1 MWRELTKKHM
11 LDTKAHFAP
20 DEAMQ
25 QYALASE
32 ILLTFMGKDWW
43 KEKCTH
49 DKSMMSIGSD
59 NLPLEYRQQFIITN
73 LADCIFLVKDTQNIL
88 DWTTKRLHEKDIY
101 SAFCE
106 VYAAKMLIQSGGC
119 ISLKP
124 PEFETYDI
132 IAALESKEFCI
143 EVKSKSHLTDLT
155 EDTIKESLIKARTQL
170 PKDRPS
176 IIFLFIPEK
185 WIFLKDAAMIIDNAV
200 NDSLRRTKR
209 VSRIIVCWFE
219 YLNLANSGIAQIFKY
234 RNYINENA
242 TYPAPILER
251 VVQIGPSYWNY
262 LSSPE

>member
-101 SAFCE
+101 SQTKKSLRATLAFCN
-106 VYAAKMLIQSGGC
+106 G
-119 ISLKP
+119 
-124 PEFETYDI
+124 
-132 IAALESKEFCI
+132 
-143 EVKSKSHLTDLT
+143 
-155 EDTIKESLIKARTQL
+155 
-170 PKDRPS
+170 
-176 IIFLFIPEK
+176 
-185 WIFLKDAAMIIDNAV
+185 
-200 NDSLRRTKR
+200 
-209 VSRIIVCWFE
+209 RI
-219 YLNLANSGIAQIFKY
+219 
-234 RNYINENA
+234 R
-242 TYPAPILER
+242 
-251 VVQIGPSYWNY
+251 
-262 LSSPE
+262 LSSGSYPRVENG